1 MVIAHHLLVL
11 FGNGTAKLAAP
22 GAAPPGARA
31 IPHQS
36 NEPASVEGL
45 VALRLA
51 KGRSHSDTSECGIQ
65 SFGEVGQGM
74 VTEGTMH
81 ARSRTNWRARQR
93 FNGKKTE
100 LPQPWSEQQSP
111 DQNLSWNLRLPP
123 PVPGRLQVLL

>member
-11 FGNGTAKLAAP
+11 FVNGTAKLAAP

-31 IPHQS
+31 IHHQS
-36 NEPASVEGL
+36 HEPASVE
-45 VALRLA
+45 ACCA
-51 KGRSHSDTSECGIQ
+51 SPCEGRSHSDTSECGIQ

-93 FNGKKTE
+93 FNVKKTE

-111 DQNLSWNLRLPP
+111 DQNLSCYLRRPP